1 MKTYFTLCLFA
12 IANFCVAQN
21 FELPTIAAFG
31 NCFETKVSLYN
42 GATLDYFSTKTY
54 NALNQLTKKTETF
67 SKNLN
72 GPYVAEFTYEYDAK
86 GNNTKVSLKQ
96 NNIQQSVI
104 LKEYSVAGKLVKETL
119 TKDGSAASA
128 TASIAENVL
137 GNNVEKTFLGGN
149 SKEVKQFDKAGNLLK
164 QESIG
169 TDGKVQTSL
178 VNEYNFQG
186 KLTKKT
192 SSDVFA
198 EAIEVTTL
206 TYDASG
212 NLSNEKTLRNG
223 DAFGE
228 ANYTYNTQGKL
239 ALKIHKNHF
248 NQADYALAYEY
259 DKNGKVTKLSYLTG
273 TQELVTYTT
282 YDYDNFGNKTK
293 ESYFDKSNVMKGYK
307 AWEFS
312 CK

>member
-1 MKTYFTLCLFA
+1 
-12 IANFCVAQN
+12 
-21 FELPTIAAFG
+21 
-31 NCFETKVSLYN
+31 
-42 GATLDYFSTKTY
+42 
-54 NALNQLTKKTETF
+54 
-67 SKNLN
+67 
-72 GPYVAEFTYEYDAK
+72 
-86 GNNTKVSLKQ
+86 
-96 NNIQQSVI
+96 
-104 LKEYSVAGKLVKETL
+104 LKEYSVAGKLIKETL

-178 VNEYNFQG
+178 VNEYNLQG

-198 EAIEVTTL
+198 EAIEVTKL
-206 TYDASG
+206 TYDGSG
-212 NLSNEKTLRNG
+212 NVSNEKTLLNG
-223 DAFGE
+223 EAFGE
-228 ANYTYNTQGKL
+228 MNYTYNAQGKV
-239 ALKIHKNHF
+239 AQKTHKNHF
-248 NQADYALAYEY
+248 NQADYALAYDY
-259 DKNGKVTKLSYLTG
+259 DKNGKVIKLSYLTG

-293 ESYFDKSNVMKGYK
+293 ETYFDKSNVLKGYK